1 MLLNDCISPQVLR
14 RAISMGKKC
23 AIDNKQITITKNM
36 KKFEFLLSIILITL
50 KIMPYIVNIKNSQ
63 NYYSKKL
70 KYRIYA

>member
-23 AIDNKQITITKNM
+23 AIDNKQIPITKNI

-50 KIMPYIVNIKNSQ
+50 KIMLYTVKH
-63 NYYSKKL
+63 
-70 KYRIYA
+70 